1 MFFVNSLRACISA
14 KLSVSDFQSL
24 PLQSK
29 HFHGLCVN
37 DFFLFFMILHS
48 HPDNDHLS

>member
-29 HFHGLCVN
+29 TLPWALCVN
-37 DFFLFFMILHS
+37 DFFCFS
-48 HPDNDHLS
+48 